1 MFNIGNDDDC
11 MRPLM
16 QFTTAYQTMA
26 MTAGEVFLRRSMML
40 AHGSIGA
47 PDAVSMLM
55 EKATTFAKSAEV
67 ATTAL
72 VSGQDPVD
80 VAIAA
85 LEPYGTRTAAN
96 MRDLRGFD

>member
-1 MFNIGNDDDC
+1 MFNIGNDDDR
-11 MRPLM
+11 MHPLM
-16 QFTTAYQTMA
+16 QFTAAYQTMT
-26 MTAGEVFLRRSMML
+26 MTAGEVFLRRSMMF
-40 AHGSIGA
+40 AHGTIGV

-55 EKATTFAKSAEV
+55 EKATTLAESAEV

-72 VSGQDPVD
+72 VSGQDPVE

>member
-1 MFNIGNDDDC
+1 MFKIDDGEDG
-11 MRPLM
+11 MRPAM
-16 QFTTAYQTMA
+16 QFATAYQTMA
-26 MTAGEVFLRRSMML
+26 MAAGEVFLRRSMMF

-55 EKATTFAKSAEV
+55 EKATTFAESAGE

-72 VSGQDPVD
+72 VSGHDPVE

-96 MRDLRGFD
+96 IRDLRGFD